1 MTQYHTQNLDELLAV
16 YDRLPRLIPI
26 LLGDSELYDGEGL
39 PDQPPGIYLIAS
51 FRYNGD
57 AYVCWRH
64 LTDLASGIDSK
75 LRWRMKMQGR
85 PKYGGVVTGGWP
97 LGSRLA
103 RPLAEAPVGES
114 GRVTGAA

>member
-39 PDQPPGIYLIAS
+39 PGQPPGIYLIAS

-57 AYVCWRH
+57 VYVCWQH
-64 LTDLASGIDSK
+64 VTDLASGIGSK
-75 LRWRMKMQGR
+75 MRWRMEMHGR
-85 PKYGGVVTGGWP
+85 PKYRGVVTGGWP

-103 RPLAEAPVGES
+103 RPLAEAPVGEP
-114 GRVTGAA
+114 GRVTCAA